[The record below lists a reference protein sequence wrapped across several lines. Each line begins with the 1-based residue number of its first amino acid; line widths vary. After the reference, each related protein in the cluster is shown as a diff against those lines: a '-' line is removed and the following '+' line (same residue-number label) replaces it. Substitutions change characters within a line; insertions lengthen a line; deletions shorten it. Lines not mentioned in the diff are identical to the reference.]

1 RRARAAAQCDQDQ
14 VMRTLLDVVLLD
26 VVVIASLTAQAE
38 GSPVL
43 LLPASTRSAGLGGAG
58 AALVGDAGAVFANPA
73 GIATIRHL
81 SVEGSYERYL
91 AGATLSAA
99 ALALRLGRLNWG
111 AGAAALDYGAGSA
124 ADLLG
129 VSSLVFRTGVIALGG
144 SGKYFRQ
151 EVGGSSAHAW
161 AGDAGVAIA
170 VFDIMALGAS
180 VQNIG
185 GGRSGAP
192 PLPRRTRAGF
202 TMNYVDPQGTFRL
215 LTTVEGQWPEG
226 HAAVLVAG
234 LEAGVVARGG
244 GAGGGAHPLPATADR
259 AARGGRADPARAAPA
274 AGARA
279 GGAGLRGGRAA
290 PVGRGHV
297 HDLRGHGPRHPAA
310 RALRQPARPAARLH
324 VAVPDRGRRA
334 VQGVLQRRAGAPR
347 HGGAGARCLRH
358 LPSPRGRVLHAG
370 LLQRPAP
377 LQRGGPRHDGARGH
391 GDPRARPQH
400 ALREE
405 PDAVQRELRELR
417 GVSGRGGVLPRA
429 RGYAGCEAGG

>member
-1 RRARAAAQCDQDQ
+1 
-14 VMRTLLDVVLLD
+14 MRTLLDVVLLD

-234 LEAGVVARGG
+234 LEAGVVARGVG
-244 GAGGGAHPLPATADR
+244 IVARVGATGHSAPSDASPTTVGGGVEL
-259 AARGGRADPARAAPA
+259 G
-274 AGARA
+274 
-279 GGAGLRGGRAA
+279 
-290 PVGRGHV
+290 
-297 HDLRGHGPRHPAA
+297 
-310 RALRQPARPAARLH
+310 RLH
-324 VAVPDRGRRA
+324 VDYAYQGYDTPDGGRHRF
-334 VQGVLQRRAGAPR
+334 GVRWTP
-347 HGGAGARCLRH
+347 
-358 LPSPRGRVLHAG
+358 
-370 LLQRPAP
+370 
-377 LQRGGPRHDGARGH
+377 
-391 GDPRARPQH
+391 
-400 ALREE
+400 
-405 PDAVQRELRELR
+405 
-417 GVSGRGGVLPRA
+417 
-429 RGYAGCEAGG
+429 

>member
-1 RRARAAAQCDQDQ
+1 
-14 VMRTLLDVVLLD
+14 MRTLLDVVLLD

-192 PLPRRTRAGF
+192 PPRLPPMLWTLAPSAMMSK
-202 TMNYVDPQGTFRL
+202 T
-215 LTTVEGQWPEG
+215 
-226 HAAVLVAG
+226 
-234 LEAGVVARGG
+234 
-244 GAGGGAHPLPATADR
+244 ATATPASPAQASALEPPTSWR
-259 AARGGRADPARAAPA
+259 RYLADPPSAIT
-274 AGARA
+274 
-279 GGAGLRGGRAA
+279 
-290 PVGRGHV
+290 PVRNTSEETPS
-297 HDLRGHGPRHPAA
+297 RS
-310 RALRQPARPAARLH
+310 
-324 VAVPDRGRRA
+324 VAVP
-334 VQGVLQRRAGAPR
+334 AP
-347 HGGAGARCLRH
+347 
-358 LPSPRGRVLHAG
+358 
-370 LLQRPAP
+370 
-377 LQRGGPRHDGARGH
+377 
-391 GDPRARPQH
+391 
-400 ALREE
+400 
-405 PDAVQRELRELR
+405 
-417 GVSGRGGVLPRA
+417 
-429 RGYAGCEAGG
+429 